1 VHTRVLASAALLLA
15 LAGCLDSQPCAD
27 GVTAQALPGQ
37 AIAVSW
43 EAAVN
48 ATGYL
53 VFRATDD
60 GPLDVV
66 AGVNAT
72 ETSFTD
78 TNVTA
83 GHAYTY
89 VVATAEGAPLEGCS
103 SAQASLADA
112 SVPFFAGP
120 GLALAAAGAVLG
132 AFLILRRRRA

>member
-1 VHTRVLASAALLLA
+1 MHVRVLASAALLLA
-15 LAGCLDSQPCAD
+15 LAGCLDAQPCAD
-27 GVTAQALPGQ
+27 GVMAQPVPGH

-60 GPLDVV
+60 GAPEMV
-66 AGVNAT
+66 AEVDAT
-72 ETSFTD
+72 ATSFTD

-103 SAQASLADA
+103 SAQAGLADA

-132 AFLILRRRRA
+132 AFLILRHRRT